1 MLPLVALVGRPNVGK
16 STIFNALTRTRDAL
30 VHDQPGVTRDRNYG
44 VCRLDEDNHFLVV
57 DTGGIAEEE
66 EGLAGATTRQARAA
80 AAEADLI
87 LFVVDARDGSS
98 AMDDEILAW
107 LRKLSRPTLLLINK
121 IDGTDEDSVRSE
133 FARYG
138 FSEMLTVSAAH
149 RQGLDDLL
157 EEVVQRLPEEG
168 SGEELDNDPN
178 RIRIAFVGRP
188 NVGKSTLTNALVGA
202 KVSIVS
208 NRPQT
213 TRHRLLGIATYP
225 EGQLVLVDTPGL
237 HKVQKRAM
245 NRVMNRAARG
255 SLEGVDAGLL
265 VIEAGR
271 WDEEDSLAFNVLR
284 DAGIPVVLVVNKIDR
299 LKDKGALLPFLQ
311 EVTAGRDFSSVH
323 PISAQKR
330 NGLEALV
337 RDVLA
342 LLPEAPPMFGEDE
355 ITDRSQRF
363 LAGELVREQLMRQ
376 LGEELPYATTVEI
389 ERFTEDGNLL
399 RIGAVIW
406 VEREGQKAIVIGKGG
421 TRLKEIGAKS
431 RLQMERLFGAKV
443 FLETWVRVREGWSDD
458 EAALKAFGYE

>member
-1 MLPLVALVGRPNVGK
+1 MSEQTPHHCGSVAV
-16 STIFNALTRTRDAL
+16 I
-30 VHDQPGVTRDRNYG
+30 
-44 VCRLDEDNHFLVV
+44 
-57 DTGGIAEEE
+57 
-66 EGLAGATTRQARAA
+66 
-80 AAEADLI
+80 
-87 LFVVDARDGSS
+87 
-98 AMDDEILAW
+98 
-107 LRKLSRPTLLLINK
+107 
-121 IDGTDEDSVRSE
+121 
-133 FARYG
+133 
-138 FSEMLTVSAAH
+138 
-149 RQGLDDLL
+149 
-157 EEVVQRLPEEG
+157 
-168 SGEELDNDPN
+168 
-178 RIRIAFVGRP
+178 GRP

-330 NGLEALV
+330 NGREALV